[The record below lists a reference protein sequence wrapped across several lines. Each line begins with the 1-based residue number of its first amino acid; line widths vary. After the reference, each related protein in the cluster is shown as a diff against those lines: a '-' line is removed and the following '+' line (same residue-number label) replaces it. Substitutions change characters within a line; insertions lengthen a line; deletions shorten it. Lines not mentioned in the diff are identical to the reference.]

1 MALLAAQDPR
11 QATPAE
17 LASATGTATVAV
29 SAPAPQE
36 PGQFF
41 TIGAGIQGLGPVQ
54 PFGYYSI
61 SQHITTGTYATE
73 INEYARL
80 KGGGVATCARAG
92 ISKVLW
98 TVSVVALGIVGDA
111 GACEAATGSAG
122 GAVAERGFATVR
134 FGKTRWAFVATAE
147 NLKIAGT
154 GQQAVITIGFGF
166 GI

>member
-1 MALLAAQDPR
+1 MKLALLAAWLALPLAAQ
-11 QATPAE
+11 TPAPTE
-17 LASATGTATVAV
+17 
-29 SAPAPQE
+29 E

-54 PFGYYSI
+54 PFGYYSV
-61 SQHITTGTYATE
+61 SQHIATGTYATE

-80 KGGGVATCARAG
+80 KGGAVATCARAG

-98 TVSVVALGIVGDA
+98 TVSVVALGVVGDA
-111 GACEAATGSAG
+111 GACEAATGSAS
-122 GAVAERGFATVR
+122 GAIAQRGFAAVK
-134 FGKTRWAFVATAE
+134 FGKTRWAFVASAE

-154 GQQAVITIGFGF
+154 GSQTVVTIGFGF